1 MASSYMSPPNIKNE
15 YGGVGTGIAYGAKV
29 SPSNQ
34 VPLSHDQH
42 NNPLGLDIVSNL
54 AEKRFTRDGQPTKR
68 RGPKPDSK
76 PALTRRQELNRQA
89 QRTHRERK
97 EFYIKALEDEVL
109 RLKEIYSN
117 VSQDK
122 ERLAE
127 ENRSLKAILQ
137 QNGLSISGST
147 NMMNDNMSNPSIG
160 PYIGSTSSASVNGS
174 GSYGLVSTST
184 QNTSY
189 TPPPGSAMSTTTAMQ
204 GTSPPDGIS
213 PNQHAAGPRQ
223 HSPTAFSKWPQ
234 RKPGIDYDQA
244 GIDFVLALE
253 RPCMDHLP
261 WLLERANASGEQEP
275 CGHSLMASCP
285 PEPVTGL
292 KPDNLS
298 GAERGNKTTQTSND
312 GHPQKACS
320 IGTSPPIVSR
330 NFSRNGAPANLANA
344 CMRGACPMPNLTSS
358 ANGVGNPAA
367 PPRTR
372 ELSKADLAT
381 LLDLSQKLNLDGE
394 ITPVMA
400 WGMVLGHPRLGELN
414 ERDFVKL
421 TEELRSKVRCYGFG
435 AVMEEFEIRD
445 ALEAILSTKPELL
458 GTGTG

>member
-1 MASSYMSPPNIKNE
+1 MASSSTSPPNIKDE
-15 YGGVGTGIAYGAKV
+15 YGGVGTGIAYGAQA
-29 SPSNQ
+29 SSSDQLPQ
-34 VPLSHDQH
+34 SHDQ
-42 NNPLGLDIVSNL
+42 NNPLGLGFVNNF

-109 RLKEIYSN
+109 RLKEIFSN

-127 ENRSLKAILQ
+127 ENRSLKAMIQ
-137 QNGLSISGST
+137 QNGLSISGHT
-147 NMMNDNMSNPSIG
+147 ATMDDNMSDPSVG

-204 GTSPPDGIS
+204 GTSPPGGIS
-213 PNQHAAGPRQ
+213 PNQHAAGIRR
-223 HSPTAFSKWPQ
+223 HSPTAYSNGVQ
-234 RKPGIDYDQA
+234 RKSGIDYDQA
-244 GIDFVLALE
+244 GIDFVLSLE

-261 WLLERANASGEQEP
+261 WLLERSSTNGEEP

-285 PEPVTGL
+285 PEPFTEL
-292 KPDNLS
+292 TPDIPF
-298 GAERGNKTTQTSND
+298 GPKHGNKTTQQSNNSHVQQT
-312 GHPQKACS
+312 GS
-320 IGTSPPIVSR
+320 VSTTSPPTVSR
-330 NFSRNGAPANLANA
+330 NFSRNGAAASPVKARGSA
-344 CMRGACPMPNLTSS
+344 CAMPKSTSPTAMDVDNS
-358 ANGVGNPAA
+358 AA
-367 PPRTR
+367 PPRTW

-421 TEELRSKVRCYGFG
+421 TEDLRSKVRCYGFG
-435 AVMEEFEIRD
+435 AVMEEFEVRD
-445 ALEAILSTKPELL
+445 ALEAILSTKPEPL
-458 GTGTG
+458 GTGAS